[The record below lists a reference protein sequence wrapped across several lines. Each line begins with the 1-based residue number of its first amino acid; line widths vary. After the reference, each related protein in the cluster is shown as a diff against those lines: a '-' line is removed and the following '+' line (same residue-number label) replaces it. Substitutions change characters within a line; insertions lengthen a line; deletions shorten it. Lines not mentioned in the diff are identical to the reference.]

1 MVRLTH
7 LLFFFLFPLV
17 SVTRINE
24 NRSVKMIGDMT
35 GLWLWHT
42 RDIRDIKR
50 GTREKLSSS
59 GPGPGPRSG
68 PGQVPGQVQKVQ
80 GLRTKD
86 LDLG

>member
-1 MVRLTH
+1 MFLGVCTFFNGVRVNST
-7 LLFFFLFPLV
+7 FV
-17 SVTRINE
+17 SQMSMHNIY
-24 NRSVKMIGDMT
+24 
-35 GLWLWHT
+35 
-42 RDIRDIKR
+42 
-50 GTREKLSSS
+50 KLSSS

>member
-1 MVRLTH
+1 MGVYT
-7 LLFFFLFPLV
+7 LV
-17 SVTRINE
+17 ASI
-24 NRSVKMIGDMT
+24 IGT
-35 GLWLWHT
+35 VSNCLAIFVFYRTPKVIFIL
-42 RDIRDIKR
+42 I
-50 GTREKLSSS
+50 LSSS